1 MASMM
6 RDFDWASTDLGPPGS
21 WPQSLKTVVR
31 IVLTSRYAMWMA
43 WGPNLRFFCND
54 AYLPTVGIK
63 RDWVLGSRSDKVWEE
78 IWPDIGPRIERVLN
92 TGESTWDEGLLLFLE
107 RLGFPE
113 ETYHTFSYSPL
124 ADDDGRISGMLCVVT
139 EVTERVVG
147 ERRLATLS
155 ELAGG
160 LASARAESEVLDA
173 IKEGMDAADK
183 DVPFSLLYLY
193 DDQAAL
199 RLARASG
206 IESGHPASPAVIL
219 PGGPWPHDIPDSGS
233 LMVNDLYAAVEA
245 PLPRGFWDKSP
256 TQAVILPIVVKGQE
270 KPVGCFICGLNPY
283 RKYDEGYSSFIVLLA
298 GQISASLAGARAF
311 EEERRRA
318 DALAEIDRAK
328 TLFFSNVSHEFRT
341 PLTLMLGP
349 VQDALNDSSAS
360 ALDPVQRQRLDVAQR
375 NSLRLL
381 KLVNTLLDFSRIEAG
396 RANASF
402 QPTDLSAFTAELASN
417 FHSATEKAGLKLE
430 IECEPLP
437 QRVPVDRDMWE
448 KIVFNLL
455 SNAFKFTFAGSIS
468 IRMRTADNGAELVVH
483 DTGVGI
489 PPHELPRLFE
499 RFHRVEN
506 QKGRSFEGS
515 GIGLALVQ
523 ELVKLHGG
531 SLIAESEVG
540 RGSSFKVSIPFA
552 SDQHAADNLD
562 SEPVDVP
569 AASRAQ
575 AYVEEALSWLPP
587 DSTTKLAVSQ
597 QDVAGP
603 DVGGK
608 TLHGRVLVADDNPD
622 MRAYI
627 ERLLGAHWDV
637 DTVEDGNSAI
647 EAIRKSPP
655 DLVVT
660 DAMMPGLDGFGLLAA
675 IRNDPEL
682 RDLPVI
688 MLSARAGEEA
698 RIEGLEAGADYYL
711 TKPFSARELVA
722 QVNANLTLARV
733 RSEAARDLRA
743 SEDALRRRTT
753 QFETLLN
760 EAPLGVYLV
769 DADFKIQAVN
779 PTALPVFG
787 DIPNLVGRD
796 FGEVVRILWPEDYAD
811 ELVHLFRNTL
821 ETGEPFMTSEHIEE
835 RRDRK
840 VREYYE
846 WRINRIPLP
855 EGRFGVVCYFR
866 DISAQVRARQQREL
880 LINELN
886 HRVKNTLATVQ
897 SIAAQTLKGATVPV
911 TVKSALE
918 SRLLSMAGAHD
929 VLTQQNWEGAD
940 LRNIVEKA
948 LSPFTAPRREFD
960 IYGPVIRL
968 LPKSALAVAMAVHEL
983 ATNAAKYG
991 ALSNGSG
998 RVSVHWTIAERDEG
1012 HLQIVWTE
1020 TGGPKVV
1027 APSSKGFGSRLIER
1041 GLAGQLGG
1049 EAVIDYRETG
1059 VVCRILAPLGT
1070 ITGSVPDILS

>member
-92 TGESTWDEGLLLFLE
+92 TGEATWDEGLLLFLE

-155 ELAGG
+155 ELAGR
-160 LASARAESEVLDA
+160 LASARAEPEVLDA

-193 DDQAAL
+193 DDQGAL

-206 IESGHPASPAVIL
+206 IESGHPISPAVI
-219 PGGPWPHDIPDSGS
+219 PGWSLAPRYPGRGKPDRERSVRCRRS
-233 LMVNDLYAAVEA
+233 SSAARVLGQITH
-245 PLPRGFWDKSP
+245 PGRHSSDRG
-256 TQAVILPIVVKGQE
+256 KGQE

-283 RKYDEGYSSFIVLLA
+283 RKYDEGYSSFIELFA

-396 RANASF
+396 RANANF
-402 QPTDLSAFTAELASN
+402 QPTDLSGFTAELASN

-455 SNAFKFTFAGSIS
+455 SNAFKFTFEGSIS
-468 IRMRTADNGAELVVH
+468 IQMHAADDGKSAELFVR

-489 PPHELPRLFE
+489 PSHELPRLFE

-523 ELVKLHGG
+523 ELVKLHAG
-531 SLIAESEVG
+531 SLVAESEVG
-540 RGSSFKVSIPFA
+540 KGSSFKVSIPFA
-552 SDQHAADNLD
+552 SDQRTADDLD
-562 SEPVDVP
+562 FEPADVP
-569 AASRAQ
+569 AASRAE
-575 AYVEEALSWLPP
+575 AYVEEALSWLPQ
-587 DSTTKLAVSQ
+587 DSTTKLSVSQ
-597 QDVAGP
+597 RDVA
-603 DVGGK
+603 D
-608 TLHGRVLVADDNPD
+608 
-622 MRAYI
+622 
-627 ERLLGAHWDV
+627 LG
-637 DTVEDGNSAI
+637 
-647 EAIRKSPP
+647 
-655 DLVVT
+655 
-660 DAMMPGLDGFGLLAA
+660 
-675 IRNDPEL
+675 
-682 RDLPVI
+682 
-688 MLSARAGEEA
+688 
-698 RIEGLEAGADYYL
+698 
-711 TKPFSARELVA
+711 
-722 QVNANLTLARV
+722 
-733 RSEAARDLRA
+733 
-743 SEDALRRRTT
+743 
-753 QFETLLN
+753 
-760 EAPLGVYLV
+760 
-769 DADFKIQAVN
+769 
-779 PTALPVFG
+779 
-787 DIPNLVGRD
+787 
-796 FGEVVRILWPEDYAD
+796 
-811 ELVHLFRNTL
+811 
-821 ETGEPFMTSEHIEE
+821 
-835 RRDRK
+835 
-840 VREYYE
+840 
-846 WRINRIPLP
+846 
-855 EGRFGVVCYFR
+855 C
-866 DISAQVRARQQREL
+866 
-880 LINELN
+880 
-886 HRVKNTLATVQ
+886 
-897 SIAAQTLKGATVPV
+897 
-911 TVKSALE
+911 
-918 SRLLSMAGAHD
+918 
-929 VLTQQNWEGAD
+929 
-940 LRNIVEKA
+940 
-948 LSPFTAPRREFD
+948 RRE
-960 IYGPVIRL
+960 
-968 LPKSALAVAMAVHEL
+968 
-983 ATNAAKYG
+983 NA
-991 ALSNGSG
+991 SWP
-998 RVSVHWTIAERDEG
+998 R
-1012 HLQIVWTE
+1012 
-1020 TGGPKVV
+1020 
-1027 APSSKGFGSRLIER
+1027 PSRR
-1041 GLAGQLGG
+1041 
-1049 EAVIDYRETG
+1049 
-1059 VVCRILAPLGT
+1059 
-1070 ITGSVPDILS
+1070 